1 MKINV
6 FAIILILSFG
16 ILYFN
21 ACTPPDRTT
30 GIPFGQEFRIE
41 YDHTVSLEDGT
52 EVRFLDLKK
61 DTRCPEDALCA
72 YDGEAVI
79 LVAFEREDRLG
90 DVIEV
95 TIPGLVDRYSKQ
107 RHRQKEF
114 WGYKITLLQLDP
126 YPLSDHAE
134 SKFRYV
140 AMLRVDA
147 INGGE
152 ETN

>member
-6 FAIILILSFG
+6 YAIALVLSLYILQ
-16 ILYFN
+16 LYS
-21 ACTPPDRTT
+21 CTPGDPDA
-30 GIPFGQEFRIE
+30 GIPFGQEFRVV

-79 LVAFEREDRLG
+79 LVALEREDRLG
-90 DVIEV
+90 DLVEV
-95 TIPGLVDRYSKQ
+95 PIPGLVDRYSKQ

-114 WGYKITLLQLDP
+114 WGYRITLLQLDP

-140 AMLRVDA
+140 ATLRVDA
-147 INGGE
+147 LNEGE
-152 ETN
+152 EMN